1 MVAAPC
7 SNIPPRRG
15 CGAVLFIQQRMDLFK
30 TSLKTMFAAGS
41 PHMRRLGYEIIDLGD
56 GTAFAKVRYSEDM
69 VGDPNS
75 GVLHGGVVTSLLDS
89 TGGAAVLM
97 QVRKPMPIATLDLR
111 VDYMRPSAPG
121 KDVYA
126 RVECYRATRN
136 VAFVRGVAFDDD
148 EQDPVAA
155 MAATY
160 MLRTMA
166 VRTGSKGE
174 GQS

>member
-1 MVAAPC
+1 
-7 SNIPPRRG
+7 
-15 CGAVLFIQQRMDLFK
+15 MDLFK
-30 TSLKTMFAAGS
+30 ASLKKMFAAGS
-41 PHMRRLGYEIIDLGD
+41 PHMRHLGYEILDLGR
-56 GTAFAKVRYSEDM
+56 GTAHAKVRYSEAM
-69 VGDPNS
+69 IGDPNS

-97 QVRKPMPIATLDLR
+97 RVRKPMPIATLDLR

-136 VAFVRGVAFDDD
+136 VAFVRGVAYDED

-160 MLRTMA
+160 MLRTTA
-166 VRTGSKGE
+166 VRRGAAEE
-174 GQS
+174 GGKP